1 MFNLTG
7 KKALVT
13 GSARGLGKAVA
24 LCLAEAGADI
34 EIKSIYGFGYRLNVS
49 DN

>member
-1 MFNLTG
+1 MFDLKG

-24 LCLAEAGADI
+24 LCLAQAGADVCV
-34 EIKSIYGFGYRLNVS
+34 N
-49 DN
+49 